1 MKINK
6 KDAYTL
12 VSIENETIEELAKNL
27 TNNYLD
33 LNKEH
38 LIIDI
43 SEKINTNIKEI
54 LLFLNINNQHQELG
68 TSFVL
73 IANSEN
79 IDEIPEELNMVP
91 TLIEAQDIL
100 EMEAIERDLGF

>member
-1 MKINK
+1 MKISK
-6 KDAYTL
+6 KETYTL
-12 VSIENETIEELAKNL
+12 VSIEKETIEELAKNL
-27 TNNYLD
+27 INNHLD
-33 LNKEH
+33 LNQEH
-38 LIIDI
+38 LIVDI
-43 SEKINTNIKEI
+43 SEKININIEEI
-54 LLFLNINNQHQELG
+54 LLFLSINNQHQQLG

-79 IDEIPEELNMVP
+79 IDEIPENLNVVP

>member
-1 MKINK
+1 MKISK
-6 KDAYTL
+6 KETYTI
-12 VSIENETIEELAKNL
+12 VSIEEETIKEFVKILENSK
-27 TNNYLD
+27 LD
-33 LNKEH
+33 LNNEH

-54 LLFLNINNQHQELG
+54 LLFLSLNNQHQQLG

-79 IDEIPEELNMVP
+79 IDEIPEDLNVVP